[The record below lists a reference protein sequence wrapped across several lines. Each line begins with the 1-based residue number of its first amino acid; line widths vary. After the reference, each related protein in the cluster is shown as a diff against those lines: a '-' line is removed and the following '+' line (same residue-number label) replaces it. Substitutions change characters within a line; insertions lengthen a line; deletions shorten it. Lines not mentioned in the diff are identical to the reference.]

1 MTTQSYAATRAEY
14 RAIQGKAAELARAL
28 RKQGVRLPRTRHSQ
42 AFEAGVR
49 ADLQTLSSYSKSVGK
64 GE

>member
-1 MTTQSYAATRAEY
+1 MSNSYAQTRAEY

-28 RKQGVRLPRTRHSQ
+28 RKQGVRLPRVRHSQ
-42 AFEAGVR
+42 AYEIGAR
-49 ADLQTLSSYSKSVGK
+49 ADLQSLPSYSKYGK